1 MVMVRIYVGVVV
13 VGGVYSCAFPTAA
26 ASPWSMVMM
35 LSIAIVVTPFH
46 GVPRGIFKV
55 KIFYFLVEPRHF
67 SVRHR

>member
-35 LSIAIVVTPFH
+35 LSIAIVVHTAHSHALRTFI
-46 GVPRGIFKV
+46 VSRQK
-55 KIFYFLVEPRHF
+55 
-67 SVRHR
+67 STC